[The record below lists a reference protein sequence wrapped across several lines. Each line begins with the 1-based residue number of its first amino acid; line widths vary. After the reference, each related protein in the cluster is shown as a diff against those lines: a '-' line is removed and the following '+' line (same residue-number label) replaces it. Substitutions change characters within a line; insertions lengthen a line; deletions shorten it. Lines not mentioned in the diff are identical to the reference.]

1 MQFSPDSIIFF
12 EWGFVKLNATIAF
25 TWFVM
30 ALLVITSWMITR
42 RLKMG
47 EGDISRGQN
56 ILEIIVIN
64 LCNQIRA
71 ISRHDP
77 EPFLPFIGTTFL
89 FIVTSNILSVVPG
102 FHPPTGSL
110 STTAAIALCV
120 FLAVPIFGISDRGVV
135 DYFKQYI
142 EPTPIMLPFN
152 ILGELSRTLS
162 LAVRLFGNI
171 MSGTMIGAIL
181 LSLVPLFVPIIMQLM
196 GLLVGVIQ
204 AYIFTVLAMVF
215 ISSAMRTHEE
225 KLAALERAG
234 KMQAEN

>member
-1 MQFSPDSIIFF
+1 
-12 EWGFVKLNATIAF
+12 
-25 TWFVM
+25 
-30 ALLVITSWMITR
+30 
-42 RLKMG
+42 
-47 EGDISRGQN
+47 
-56 ILEIIVIN
+56 
-64 LCNQIRA
+64 
-71 ISRHDP
+71 
-77 EPFLPFIGTTFL
+77 
-89 FIVTSNILSVVPG
+89 
-102 FHPPTGSL
+102 PTGSL